1 MTKAKSPTITLDTPK
16 TLAAASAAE
25 ELTTAETQLE
35 NAQQAALSG
44 QMTGRDLKNVQADYD
59 LAKLRSDAVHA
70 AADRE
75 RKSLAPDR
83 DIHAAITSLK
93 DDADLKTED
102 LTGAFA
108 QLDAALQNIRDV
120 NNKRNA
126 AILGWVNKLRD
137 LGVPDQ
143 GLTIDGEEVKIYTSA
158 TAGTTL
164 TIGGNQIS
172 ALRTPAAYVAH
183 TVNPHTREARSQLLD
198 PATLTRLDQRDSDRA
213 PVVRVKLTRP
223 LGGKPVGHILTS
235 REINPTNL
243 ARTVRDGHAELIDG
257 TLPEI
262 PEQPA
267 RAILPVGSDTTPIQG
282 ALTPRETAD
291 QKRDDAAVT
300 RAVEAAF
307 S

>member
-1 MTKAKSPTITLDTPK
+1 MTKAKTPTITIETPK
-16 TLAAASAAE
+16 TLAAATAAE
-25 ELTTAETQLE
+25 ELSAAATQLE
-35 NAQQAALSG
+35 NAQQAALTG
-44 QMTGRDLKNVQADYD
+44 QMSGRDLKNVQADYD

-75 RKSLAPDR
+75 RKSLAPDP
-83 DIHAAITSLK
+83 DIHTAITALMGDSALK
-93 DDADLKTED
+93 ADD
-102 LTGAFA
+102 LTAAFA
-108 QLDAALQNIRDV
+108 QLDTALQNIREV

-143 GLTIDGEEVKIYTSA
+143 GLTIGDEEVKIYTSA

-164 TIGGNQIS
+164 TIGGNHIS

-183 TVNPHTREARSQLLD
+183 AVNPHTRDARSQLLD
-198 PATLTRLDQRDSDRA
+198 PATLTRLDQRDSERA
-213 PVVRVKLTRP
+213 HIVRVKLTRP
-223 LGGKPVGHILTS
+223 LGGKPAGHILTS

-267 RAILPVGSDTTPIQG
+267 RSLLPVGSDTTPSQG
-282 ALTPRETAD
+282 ALTSRETAEK
-291 QKRDDAAVT
+291 KRDDAAVT